1 MFLFVEYI
9 VEQEVW
15 DRRVCIKIL
24 SILKKKKKKLLY
36 LLNPDLRRFFLILKS
51 GCSIQFY
58 FCKWETILGEVH

>member
-9 VEQEVW
+9 VEQEVY

-24 SILKKKKKKLLY
+24 SILKKKKKKKTLIFIE
-36 LLNPDLRRFFLILKS
+36 PKFFLILKS